1 MQSSPIL
8 RDNIS
13 DALVTAVRH
22 MIVDGRLPA
31 GTRINE
37 VHLSRALGVSRTPL
51 REALARL
58 AQEGALI
65 NTPRIGYHAAAPGET
80 AEDLWAHSCGDP
92 ECLHADSTCQGLL
105 SPPLPPLFPVRMA

>member
-1 MQSSPIL
+1 MEMWLLWQNAKRQGL
-8 RDNIS
+8 QD
-13 DALVTAVRH
+13 VT
-22 MIVDGRLPA
+22 
-31 GTRINE
+31 E
-37 VHLSRALGVSRTPL
+37 TPF
-51 REALARL
+51 
-58 AQEGALI
+58 